1 MSTIRT
7 SIVGHPCARAFLFLA
22 TVLIPAAARAEKAPP
37 PPSAS
42 DGFHWDDQTNQRA
55 LNGHYFLPSE
65 KVPDPF
71 TSTHFGSSTAFGY
84 LRIGATIDNGD
95 GTTQNLDLKLLMIR
109 QSLDLQVGM
118 GAIGPASF
126 ALRVR
131 AAANAVV
138 GINADSALYV
148 PASLGY
154 DYGVGLVAKP
164 WGCRYFQFAL
174 SLDFDR
180 NTSYLLSPETALH
193 NSLDQGSL
201 TSKGLLSKSNTTD
214 LVPGL
219 SLALSPYKVI
229 GLMSSLRYVWEHVDG
244 GATDHML
251 DWGLVLSLDLNTV
264 LSVPI
269 GLQGVYEL
277 VKTYNASKD
286 LQHYG
291 GGGIWYTGRKDLALG
306 VEAIATKSG
315 LLGFSQTTIEGQF
328 RLRYYW

>member
-1 MSTIRT
+1 MSTNRT
-7 SIVGHPCARAFLFLA
+7 SIAGHPCARALLLFAAAL
-22 TVLIPAAARAEKAPP
+22 TPAIARAEQSPP

-55 LNGHYFLPSE
+55 LNGHYFLPSQV
-65 KVPDPF
+65 VPDPF
-71 TSTHFGSSTAFGY
+71 TTTHFGSSTAFGY
-84 LRIGATIDNGD
+84 GRIDATIDNGD
-95 GTTQNLDLKLLMIR
+95 GTTQNLRLKLLAIQ

-118 GAIGPASF
+118 GAAGPASF

-131 AAANAVV
+131 TSANAVV
-138 GINADSALYV
+138 GVNGDSALYA
-148 PASLGY
+148 PANLGY
-154 DYGVGLVAKP
+154 DYGVGFVAKP

-174 SLDFDR
+174 SLDFLR
-180 NTSYLLSPETALH
+180 STSYRVSPVDALR
-193 NSLDQGSL
+193 NSLAQGSL
-201 TSKGLLSKSNTTD
+201 TSSGLLSKSNTTD
-214 LVPGL
+214 LAPGL

-244 GATDHML
+244 GSTDHLL
-251 DWGLVLSLDLNTV
+251 DWGVALSLDLNPV

-277 VKTYNASKD
+277 VKTYGGSND

-291 GGGIWYTGRKDLALG
+291 GGGLWYTGRKDLALG
-306 VEAIATKSG
+306 VEAVATKSKANG
-315 LLGFSQTTIEGQF
+315 NDQLLIQGQF